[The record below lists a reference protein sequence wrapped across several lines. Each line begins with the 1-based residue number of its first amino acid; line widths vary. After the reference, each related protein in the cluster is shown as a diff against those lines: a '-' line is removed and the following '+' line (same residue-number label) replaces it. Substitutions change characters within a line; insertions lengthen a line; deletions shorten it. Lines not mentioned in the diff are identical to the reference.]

1 MEVSTGEKIKIF
13 KDTDADS
20 YIRYIKDNLHFRATI
35 KGEYIVIGKPYKV
48 YHTTNYGKQIKEARR
63 AKKMTREQLAELC
76 GVRATTV
83 LDWEM
88 GRRQPLDWRTV
99 QKVLEI

>member
-1 MEVSTGEKIKIF
+1 MEVSTGDKIKVF

-20 YIRYIKDNLHFRATI
+20 YIRYIKDTLHYRATL
-35 KGEYIVIGKPYKV
+35 KGDYIIIGNPYKS

-63 AKKMTREQLAELC
+63 AKKMTREQLAEAC
-76 GVRATTV
+76 GVKATTV

-88 GRRQPLDWRTV
+88 GRRQPREWWVV

>member
-1 MEVSTGEKIKIF
+1 MEFEEGEKIKVF
-13 KDTDADS
+13 KDTDIDS
-20 YIRYIKDNLHFRATI
+20 YIRYIKDTLHYRATL
-35 KGEYIVIGKPYKV
+35 KGDYIIIGRPYKS

-63 AKKMTREQLAELC
+63 AKKMTREQLAEAC

-88 GRRQPLDWRTV
+88 GRRQPREWRKV